1 VRLHGWR
8 DPAIL
13 ATGALAATAGF
24 AQFGATSALA
34 DVARSFGKPSPT
46 GSSVA
51 AEVGLS
57 FTILG
62 EGLGIIRLAALG
74 SLPLAALADRVG
86 RRRVMLGCT
95 ALGLA
100 VTALAALS
108 PGYWWF
114 VALFALGRPL
124 LAGTNAISGVIAAEE
139 TCSRD
144 RAKAIGVVTAA
155 WGAGTGLIAVVR
167 GVAGS
172 ALSWRALFGLVL
184 IPMAAM
190 PLLSRLEESDR
201 FERTRGATDGALA
214 TPGRLL
220 GRARAALQRRLWL
233 VCLLITMLG
242 FVTGP
247 ANALLFVYSE
257 SVLGLP
263 RLAAAAMVVAAGIL
277 GLGGLL
283 AGRWAADH
291 LGRRV
296 TAGTTQ
302 AVIALAAMLTYSG
315 SPAAA
320 IAGYL
325 LAILAASVFA
335 PAIGALAA
343 ELFPTSIRATVAGCM
358 SVAGILGAVSGLV
371 LFGVLVTALNS
382 FLIAAA
388 VVALPVLAVC
398 SLYTRLPETVAWSSR
413 SPRRTEPLLRSRRR
427 ATPRVTATPSTLRW
441 RRRSTRC
448 AVLTRRPK
456 AISGTRSATDSPA
469 SSLTRGRTMVRSRI
483 STRLR
488 ASAVATAT
496 WPDG

>member
-1 VRLHGWR
+1 MSSVPLAPERVATELMSGRPPAGPDRQLRLHGWR

-13 ATGALAATAGF
+13 ATGALAAAAGF

-34 DVARSFGKPSPT
+34 DVARSFGEPSPT

-57 FTILG
+57 VTILG
-62 EGLGIIRLAALG
+62 IGLGIIRLAALG

-100 VTALAALS
+100 VTAVAALS

-139 TCSRD
+139 TRSRD
-144 RAKAIGVVTAA
+144 RAKAIAVVTAA

-172 ALSWRALFGLVL
+172 ALSWRGLFGLVL
-184 IPMAAM
+184 IPLAAM
-190 PLLSRLEESDR
+190 PLLSRRLEESDR
-201 FERTRGATDGALA
+201 FERIRGVAGGALSP
-214 TPGRLL
+214 PGRLL
-220 GRARAALQRRLWL
+220 GRAPVALRRRLWL

-247 ANALLFVYSE
+247 ANALMFVYSE

-263 RLAAAAMVVAAGIL
+263 RLATAAMVVAAGML
-277 GLGGLL
+277 GLGGLV
-283 AGRWAADH
+283 AGRWTADH

-296 TAGTTQ
+296 TAGTAQ

-315 SPAAA
+315 SPMAAV
-320 IAGYL
+320 AGYL

-343 ELFPTSIRATVAGCM
+343 ELFPTRIRATVAGWM

-382 FLIAAA
+382 FRIAAA

-398 SLYTRLPETVAWSSR
+398 PLYARLPETVGM
-413 SPRRTEPLLRSRRR
+413 ELEE
-427 ATPRVTATPSTLRW
+427 
-441 RRRSTRC
+441 
-448 AVLTRRPK
+448 
-456 AISGTRSATDSPA
+456 SA
-469 SSLTRGRTMVRSRI
+469 
-483 STRLR
+483 
-488 ASAVATAT
+488 
-496 WPDG
+496 PD

>member
-1 VRLHGWR
+1 MVRPVRPPRPLDPSAGGPSAGPDRRLRLHGWH

-13 ATGALAATAGF
+13 ATGALAAAAGF

-57 FTILG
+57 FTVLG
-62 EGLGIIRLAALG
+62 VGLGTIRLAALG

-139 TCSRD
+139 TRSRD
-144 RAKAIGVVTAA
+144 RARAIALVTAA
-155 WGAGTGLIAVVR
+155 WGGGTGLIAVVR

-172 ALSWRALFGLVL
+172 ALSWRGLFLLTL
-184 IPMAAM
+184 IPLAAL
-190 PLLSRLEESDR
+190 PLLSRRLEEPAR
-201 FERTRGATDGALA
+201 FERVRDQSGGAPG
-214 TPGRLL
+214 PGRLL
-220 GRARAALQRRLWL
+220 GRAPAVLRRRLWL
-233 VCLLITMLG
+233 ICLLITMLG
-242 FVTGP
+242 LVTGP
-247 ANALLFVYSE
+247 ANALVFVYSE
-257 SVLGLP
+257 SVLGFP
-263 RLAAAAMVVAAGIL
+263 RLATAAMVVAAGIL
-277 GLGGLL
+277 GLGGLVV
-283 AGRWAADH
+283 GRWAADH

-296 TAGTTQ
+296 TAGTAQ

-320 IAGYL
+320 IGGYL
-325 LAILAASVFA
+325 LAVAAASVFA

-343 ELFPTSIRATVAGCM
+343 ELFRTGIRATVAGWM
-358 SVAGILGAVSGLV
+358 SVGGVLGAVGGLV
-371 LFGVLVTALNS
+371 LFGVLVTSLND

-388 VVALPVLAVC
+388 VVALPVLAV
-398 SLYTRLPETVAWSSR
+398 SPLYARFPETQGM
-413 SPRRTEPLLRSRRR
+413 ELEE
-427 ATPRVTATPSTLRW
+427 
-441 RRRSTRC
+441 
-448 AVLTRRPK
+448 
-456 AISGTRSATDSPA
+456 SA
-469 SSLTRGRTMVRSRI
+469 
-483 STRLR
+483 
-488 ASAVATAT
+488 
-496 WPDG
+496 PD

>member
-1 VRLHGWR
+1 VLQVVRALRPRAPDPTPAASPPAGPDRELRLHGWR

-13 ATGALAATAGF
+13 ATGALAAAAGF

-34 DVARSFGKPSPT
+34 DVARSFGRPSPT

-62 EGLGIIRLAALG
+62 VGLGIIRLAALG
-74 SLPLAALADRVG
+74 SLPLAAVADRVG

-100 VTALAALS
+100 VTAVAALS

-124 LAGTNAISGVIAAEE
+124 LAGTNAIGGVIAAEE
-139 TCSRD
+139 TRSRD
-144 RAKAIGVVTAA
+144 RAKAIAVVTAA

-167 GVAGS
+167 GVAGA
-172 ALSWRALFGLVL
+172 ALSWRGLFGLVL
-184 IPMAAM
+184 IPLAAM
-190 PLLSRLEESDR
+190 PLLSRRLEESDR
-201 FERTRGATDGALA
+201 FERIRGAASGALA
-214 TPGRLL
+214 PPGRLL
-220 GRARAALQRRLWL
+220 GRAPAALRRRLWL
-233 VCLLITMLG
+233 VCLLIAMLG
-242 FVTGP
+242 LVTGP

-263 RLAAAAMVVAAGIL
+263 RLATAAMVVAAGIL
-277 GLGGLL
+277 GLGGLVV
-283 AGRWAADH
+283 GRWAADH

-296 TAGTTQ
+296 TAGTSQ

-315 SPAAA
+315 SPVAA

-335 PAIGALAA
+335 PAMGAIAA
-343 ELFPTSIRATVAGCM
+343 ELFPTSIRATVAGWM
-358 SVAGILGAVSGLV
+358 SVAGILGAVSGLI

-382 FLIAAA
+382 FWIAVA

-398 SLYTRLPETVAWSSR
+398 PLYARLPETLGM
-413 SPRRTEPLLRSRRR
+413 ELEE
-427 ATPRVTATPSTLRW
+427 
-441 RRRSTRC
+441 
-448 AVLTRRPK
+448 
-456 AISGTRSATDSPA
+456 SA
-469 SSLTRGRTMVRSRI
+469 
-483 STRLR
+483 
-488 ASAVATAT
+488 
-496 WPDG
+496 PD

>member
-1 VRLHGWR
+1 VFQVVRPLRPPRTPDPTSAGRPPTGPDRKLRLHGWR

-13 ATGALAATAGF
+13 ATGALAAAAGF

-34 DVARSFGKPSPT
+34 DVVKSFGKPSPT
-46 GSSVA
+46 DSSVA

-57 FTILG
+57 VTILG
-62 EGLGIIRLAALG
+62 VGLGIIRLAALG
-74 SLPLAALADRVG
+74 TLPLAALADRVG

-124 LAGTNAISGVIAAEE
+124 LAGTGNIGGVIAAEE
-139 TCSRD
+139 TRSRD
-144 RAKAIGVVTAA
+144 RAKAIALVTAA
-155 WGAGTGLIAVVR
+155 WGGGTGLIAVVR
-167 GVAGS
+167 GVTGT
-172 ALSWRALFGLVL
+172 ALSWRALFGLAL
-184 IPMAAM
+184 IPLAAM
-190 PLLSRLEESDR
+190 PLLSRRLEEPDR
-201 FERTRGATDGALA
+201 FERIRGAASGAL
-214 TPGRLL
+214 TPPGRRLL
-220 GRARAALQRRLWL
+220 GRIPAALQRRLWL
-233 VCLLITMLG
+233 VCLLIAMLG

-247 ANALLFVYSE
+247 ANALMFVYSE

-263 RLAAAAMVVAAGIL
+263 RLATAAMVVAAGIL
-277 GLGGLL
+277 GLGGLV

-302 AVIALAAMLTYSG
+302 AAIALAAMLTYSG

-335 PAIGALAA
+335 PAMGAIGA
-343 ELFPTSIRATVAGCM
+343 ELFPTSIRATAAGWM

-371 LFGVLVTALNS
+371 LFGVLVTALDS
-382 FLIAAA
+382 FWIAAA

-398 SLYTRLPETVAWSSR
+398 PLYARLPETLGM
-413 SPRRTEPLLRSRRR
+413 ELEE
-427 ATPRVTATPSTLRW
+427 
-441 RRRSTRC
+441 
-448 AVLTRRPK
+448 
-456 AISGTRSATDSPA
+456 SA
-469 SSLTRGRTMVRSRI
+469 
-483 STRLR
+483 
-488 ASAVATAT
+488 
-496 WPDG
+496 PD

>member
-1 VRLHGWR
+1 MRLHGWH

-13 ATGALAATAGF
+13 ATGALAAAAGF

-46 GSSVA
+46 GTSVA

-57 FTILG
+57 FTVLG
-62 EGLGIIRLAALG
+62 VGLGTIRLAALG

-100 VTALAALS
+100 ITALAALS

-139 TCSRD
+139 TRSRD
-144 RAKAIGVVTAA
+144 RAKAIALVTAA
-155 WGAGTGLIAVVR
+155 WGGGTGLIAVVR
-167 GVAGS
+167 GVAGT
-172 ALSWRALFGLVL
+172 ALSWRGLFGLTL
-184 IPMAAM
+184 IPLAAL
-190 PLLSRLEESDR
+190 PLLSRRLEEPDR
-201 FERTRGATDGALA
+201 FERIRGAAGVAVTHSR
-214 TPGRLL
+214 RLL
-220 GRARAALQRRLWL
+220 GRAPAALRRRLWL
-233 VCLLITMLG
+233 ICLLITMLG

-263 RLAAAAMVVAAGIL
+263 RLATAAMVVAAGLL
-277 GLGGLL
+277 GLCGLV

-296 TAGTTQ
+296 TAGTAQ

-315 SPAAA
+315 SAAAA

-325 LAILAASVFA
+325 LAVVAR
-335 PAIGALAA
+335 IGVR
-343 ELFPTSIRATVAGCM
+343 PTDRRARR
-358 SVAGILGAVSGLV
+358 GAVPNRHPGHGRRLDERWPRSSVRSAAWSCSASSSAPSTASG
-371 LFGVLVTALNS
+371 S
-382 FLIAAA
+382 RRPWSRYRCSH
-388 VVALPVLAVC
+388 VARCTLA
-398 SLYTRLPETVAWSSR
+398 LPETLGLELEESARTDGGRVGGQR
-413 SPRRTEPLLRSRRR
+413 QGSPPL
-427 ATPRVTATPSTLRW
+427 PSTRHR
-441 RRRSTRC
+441 RRRSPDAPSRPG
-448 AVLTRRPK
+448 APRPSARRGAP
-456 AISGTRSATDSPA
+456 R
-469 SSLTRGRTMVRSRI
+469 
-483 STRLR
+483 
-488 ASAVATAT
+488 
-496 WPDG
+496 

>member
-1 VRLHGWR
+1 LRLHGWH

-13 ATGALAATAGF
+13 ATGALAAAAGF

-46 GSSVA
+46 GTSIA

-62 EGLGIIRLAALG
+62 VGLGTIRLAALG

-108 PGYWWF
+108 PSYWWF

-139 TCSRD
+139 THSRD
-144 RAKAIGVVTAA
+144 RAKAIALVTAA
-155 WGAGTGLIAVVR
+155 WGGGTGLIAVVR
-167 GVAGS
+167 GVAGT
-172 ALSWRALFGLVL
+172 ALSWRGLFGLTL
-184 IPMAAM
+184 IPLLAL
-190 PLLSRLEESDR
+190 PLLGRRLEEPDR
-201 FERTRGATDGALA
+201 FERIRGAAGVAVA
-214 TPGRLL
+214 HSRHLL
-220 GRARAALQRRLWL
+220 GRAPAALRRRLWL
-233 VCLLITMLG
+233 ICLLITMLG
-242 FVTGP
+242 LVTGP

-263 RLAAAAMVVAAGIL
+263 RLATAAMVVGAGIL
-277 GLGGLL
+277 GLGGLV
-283 AGRWAADH
+283 AGRWAADR

-296 TAGTTQ
+296 TAGTSQ

-315 SPAAA
+315 SAAAA

-325 LAILAASVFA
+325 LAVVAASVFA

-343 ELFPTSIRATVAGCM
+343 ELFPTGIRATVAGWM
-358 SVAGILGAVSGLV
+358 SVAGVLGAVGGLV
-371 LFGVLVTALNS
+371 LFGVLVTALDD
-382 FLIAAA
+382 FLVAAA
-388 VVALPVLAVC
+388 AVALPVLAL
-398 SLYTRLPETVAWSSR
+398 SPLYARFPETQGM
-413 SPRRTEPLLRSRRR
+413 ELEE
-427 ATPRVTATPSTLRW
+427 
-441 RRRSTRC
+441 
-448 AVLTRRPK
+448 
-456 AISGTRSATDSPA
+456 SA
-469 SSLTRGRTMVRSRI
+469 
-483 STRLR
+483 
-488 ASAVATAT
+488 
-496 WPDG
+496 PD